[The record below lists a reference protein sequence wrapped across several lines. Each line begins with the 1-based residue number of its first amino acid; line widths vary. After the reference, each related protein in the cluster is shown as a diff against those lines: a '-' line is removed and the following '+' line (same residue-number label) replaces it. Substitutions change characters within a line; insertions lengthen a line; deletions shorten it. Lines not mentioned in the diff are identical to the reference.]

1 MPESNEVLLDEC
13 LPVDFR
19 RHLAGHEVHTA
30 EWAGFKSL
38 KNGRLLREA
47 EDAGYEVFLTTD
59 QGIPYQQNPAGT
71 EGKISVLV
79 IRSRTNQIEDLLTVV
94 AAIQIRLAN
103 IQPGQIA
110 FASGPL

>member
-1 MPESNEVLLDEC
+1 MKILLDEC

-47 EDAGYEVFLTTD
+47 EDAGYEVSLTTD
-59 QGIPYQQNPAGT
+59 QGIPYQQNPAGR
-71 EGKISVLV
+71 KISVLV

>member
-1 MPESNEVLLDEC
+1 MGN
-13 LPVDFR
+13 
-19 RHLAGHEVHTA
+19 
-30 EWAGFKSL
+30 W
-38 KNGRLLREA
+38 EA
-47 EDAGYEVFLTTD
+47 EGAGYEVFLTTD
-59 QGIPYQQNPAGT
+59 QGIPYQHNPAGR
-71 EGKISVLV
+71 KISLLV

>member
-1 MPESNEVLLDEC
+1 MKILLDEC

-47 EDAGYEVFLTTD
+47 EGAGCDVFVTTD
-59 QGIPYQQNPAGT
+59 QDLPYQQNPARR
-71 EGKISVLV
+71 KISVLV

-94 AAIQIRLAN
+94 PAI
-103 IQPGQIA
+103 
-110 FASGPL
+110 